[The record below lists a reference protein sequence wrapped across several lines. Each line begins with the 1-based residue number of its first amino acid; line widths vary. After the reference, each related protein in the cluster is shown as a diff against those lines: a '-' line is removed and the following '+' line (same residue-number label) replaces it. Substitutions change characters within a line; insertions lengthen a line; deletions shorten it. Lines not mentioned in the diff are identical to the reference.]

1 MALSLYLI
9 QDFLRV
15 KCLLLVFTAIS
26 GYEMSHQVED
36 QTGLFSLRR
45 PSCVNGR

>member
-1 MALSLYLI
+1 MALSLYLT

-15 KCLLLVFTAIS
+15 KCSLLVFTAIN

-36 QTGLFSLRR
+36 QTGLFSLRC
-45 PSCVNGR
+45 PSV